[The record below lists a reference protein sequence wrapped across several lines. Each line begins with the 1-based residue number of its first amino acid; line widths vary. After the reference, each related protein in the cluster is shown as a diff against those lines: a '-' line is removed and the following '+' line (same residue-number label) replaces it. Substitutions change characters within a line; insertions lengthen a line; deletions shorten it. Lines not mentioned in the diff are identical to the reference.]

1 MGAEMQ
7 REQPQF
13 YTELARQISADDM
26 DIIQAVVTKAEQ
38 TAMEQLALAQQQGAN
53 LQQLQS
59 PQAPAGPPNGGAS

>member
-1 MGAEMQ
+1 MQ

-26 DIIQAVVTKAEQ
+26 AVIQAAVTKAEQ

-53 LQQLQS
+53 LQLQS
-59 PQAPAGPPNGGAS
+59 PQAPAGAPNGGVS